1 MRISYII
8 VTTTL
13 ILTSCNESDYSEIYN
28 ENNTS
33 VIDGIVYNINEK
45 PINGL
50 YRTYYTNGNPKMEV
64 SSRNGL
70 PNGIGKFYNED
81 GSLLYQGLFK
91 NGKLDGML
99 YQYYPEGS
107 VHNEMNY
114 SHGIYEGSQ
123 KIYDIEGN
131 QTAEIIYDAGKPVS
145 GFIILN
151 EDKIELTEDELE
163 AINTDESSEE
173 TEQSSD
179 DQSSTDKTEIQK

>member
-1 MRISYII
+1 MKIGYITAI
-8 VTTTL
+8 TAL
-13 ILTSCNESDYSEIYN
+13 ILTSCDESDHSEIYN

-33 VIDGIVYNINEK
+33 VINGIVYNINEK

-107 VHNEMNY
+107 IHNEMNY
-114 SHGIYEGSQ
+114 SKGIYEGSQ

-131 QTAEIIYDAGKPVS
+131 QTAEIIYNAGKPVS
-145 GFIILN
+145 GFVILN
-151 EDKIELTEDELE
+151 EDKIELTKDELE
-163 AINTDESSEE
+163 ALNASE
-173 TEQSSD
+173 
-179 DQSSTDKTEIQK
+179 STDKNEADSSTQPQTEPQK

>member
-1 MRISYII
+1 MRIGCII
-8 VTTTL
+8 TIMAL
-13 ILTSCNESDYSEIYN
+13 IITSCNESDYSEIYN
-28 ENNTS
+28 ENNTN
-33 VIDGIVYNINEK
+33 VIDGIVYNINDK

-50 YRTYYTNGNPKMEV
+50 YRTYYTNGNPKMEI

-114 SHGIYEGSQ
+114 SQGIYEGSQ

-131 QTAEIIYDAGKPVS
+131 QTAEIIYDSGKPVS
-145 GFIILN
+145 GFVILN
-151 EDKIELTEDELE
+151 EDKIELTKDELE
-163 AINTDESSEE
+163 ALGADENTEGTKQNSETQTE
-173 TEQSSD
+173 TPNG
-179 DQSSTDKTEIQK
+179 